1 MLPYQILC
9 ALGELFV
16 VFQAV
21 IFFFL
26 NHFFTFVG
34 FKCLINFKQII
45 TDLVCN
51 RSLITE
57 RITDKQL

>member
-9 ALGELFV
+9 ELGELFV

-26 NHFFTFVG
+26 NHFLLLLVLSVL
-34 FKCLINFKQII
+34 LI
-45 TDLVCN
+45 VN
-51 RSLITE
+51 R
-57 RITDKQL
+57 